1 MNVWHSGA
9 RATSGC
15 CSLHAGQQAPL
26 DDMNVLVCASLPA
39 DSDPP
44 VPPAPIAT
52 FVATAP
58 AIQRETMEGQI
69 KANMYLEHGE
79 YQGHLYGTNVQSI
92 VAELQKGRTC
102 ILDVHP
108 KILPRVRNSTL
119 QPIIVLVIPPSL
131 SRLQQARGTT
141 MYVITGVSFGSSGDW
156 GPEIPRTGCSPAAP
170 SLICAALFVYLRLP
184 VDMVAIALASWL
196 ALHKQFRR
204 EARATGCAVT
214 EVRRLLRA
222 ACGRGGC
229 QRQRARGS
237 VPLAR
242 RCHRRPD

>member
-1 MNVWHSGA
+1 MYAVAIPHTTRPRLEDEESGKDYHFISVRGLDDVGVNVWHSGA

-156 GPEIPRTGCSPAAP
+156 GPRNTQNGLFSRGSFADLCGIVCVP
-170 SLICAALFVYLRLP
+170 SLTC
-184 VDMVAIALASWL
+184 
-196 ALHKQFRR
+196 
-204 EARATGCAVT
+204 
-214 EVRRLLRA
+214 
-222 ACGRGGC
+222 
-229 QRQRARGS
+229 
-237 VPLAR
+237 
-242 RCHRRPD
+242 